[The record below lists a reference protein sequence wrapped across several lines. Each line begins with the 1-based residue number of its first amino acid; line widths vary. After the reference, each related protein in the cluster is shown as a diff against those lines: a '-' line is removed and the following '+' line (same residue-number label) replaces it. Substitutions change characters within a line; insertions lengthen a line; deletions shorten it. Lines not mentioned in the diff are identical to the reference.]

1 MNDGPR
7 RRPRAIGGH
16 RVPAVAVAVAV
27 AGTLA
32 VGGVASCRPA
42 PRPPGPV
49 ASLLVATAA
58 EIGASP
64 SALADAWREIDRI
77 AGRVGER
84 HRRTG
89 APLIDDLTAVVFDE
103 LKLAREIDDDDPR
116 FFLLP
121 SVLEARRGSC
131 LGLGALY
138 LAVAERIGLPL
149 DGVRVPGHFFV
160 RTRGPSPRNIELLRR
175 GETMPDDW
183 YRQKY
188 GPWSTGERVYLR
200 ALSLEQV
207 SALFWFNAGN
217 FARRHGDL
225 ARARAAYERATL
237 EAPDFAEAQASL
249 GLARQLAGAL
259 PDAEQA
265 YRNAA
270 RVRAD
275 LPGLDR
281 NMALLER
288 ERRSVVPSRPP
299 PDLRPF
305 STSTPTSSPLSTRR
319 SSP

>member
-1 MNDGPR
+1 MKLGR
-7 RRPRAIGGH
+7 RQRTGGTRALSPRA
-16 RVPAVAVAVAV
+16 VTFTF
-27 AGTLA
+27 AGAL
-32 VGGVASCRPA
+32 VLGASCRHT

-49 ASLLVATAA
+49 ASALVATAA
-58 EIGASP
+58 ELGASP
-64 SALADAWREIDRI
+64 TALVDAWNQIDSI
-77 AGRVGER
+77 AGRVDQR

-89 APLIDDLTAVVFDE
+89 APLIDDLTGVMFDE
-103 LKLAREIDDDDPR
+103 LKFAREIDDDDPR

-121 SVLEARRGSC
+121 SVLGGQRGSC

-138 LAVAERIGLPL
+138 LIVAERIGLPL

-188 GPWSTGERVYLR
+188 GPWPEDQRVYLR
-200 ALSLEQV
+200 PLSLEQV

-225 ARARAAYERATL
+225 ARARAAYQRATL

-249 GLARQLAGAL
+249 GLARQLEGAL

-265 YRNAA
+265 YQSAA

-275 LPGLDR
+275 LPGLER
-281 NMALLER
+281 NMALLES
-288 ERRSVVPSRPP
+288 ERRAAASAPRNVRPSFTSPP
-299 PDLRPF
+299 
-305 STSTPTSSPLSTRR
+305 TSTRR